1 MPLSLTVF
9 YLLIDNPAVHQSQ
22 AEVGDDIAFALRGI
36 FDLPL
41 EFPLVPRTRF
51 DEPSAAQVS
60 PAAQQSLLTI
70 LDKIARVVSGA
81 AWNAKRAPLSDL
93 WPVRQLNRM

>member
-9 YLLIDNPAVHQSQ
+9 YLLIDNPAVHQSE
-22 AEVGDDIAFALRGI
+22 AEVGDDSGFALRGI

-60 PAAQQSLLTI
+60 PAAQQSLL
-70 LDKIARVVSGA
+70 IARQNCEGDRRCSLERKESATLRSVAGEA
-81 AWNAKRAPLSDL
+81 AK
-93 WPVRQLNRM
+93 